1 MAGRGSMNWYFEVL
15 KKYAVFDG
23 RAHRTEFWL
32 FFLFSFIISF
42 FLGVIVG
49 LVESLWFITT
59 LYALAV
65 LIPGLAVSVRRLHDT
80 NRSGWWI
87 LTGLVP
93 ILGWIALLIFYVED
107 SQPGANQYGPNPKGV
122 QATQPTQTV
131 DERLRQL
138 ELLRSRGT
146 ITLQE
151 YEERRRDIISDI

>member
-1 MAGRGSMNWYFEVL
+1 MNWYFEVL

-107 SQPGANQYGPNPKGV
+107 SRPGANQYGPNPKGV

>member
-1 MAGRGSMNWYFEVL
+1 MNWYFEVL

-32 FFLFSFIISF
+32 FFLFNFIISF

-49 LVESLWFITT
+49 LVGSLWFITT

-65 LIPGLAVSVRRLHDT
+65 LIPGLAVSARRLHDT

-107 SQPGANQYGPNPKGV
+107 SRPGANQYGPESQGRPGHTANSNSGRATPATRAFTFSRHHHVAGV
-122 QATQPTQTV
+122 
-131 DERLRQL
+131 
-138 ELLRSRGT
+138 
-146 ITLQE
+146 
-151 YEERRRDIISDI
+151 RRTTPGYHL

>member
-1 MAGRGSMNWYFEVL
+1 MNWYFEVL

-49 LVESLWFITT
+49 LVGSLWFITT

-107 SQPGANQYGPNPKGV
+107 SRPGANQYGPNPKGIQV
-122 QATQPTQTV
+122 TQPTQTV

-151 YEERRRDIISDI
+151 DQERRRDVISDI

>member
-1 MAGRGSMNWYFEVL
+1 MNWYFEVL

-32 FFLFSFIISF
+32 FFLFSFIISL

-107 SQPGANQYGPNPKGV
+107 SRPGANQYGPNPKGV

-138 ELLRSRGT
+138 ELLHSRGT

>member
-1 MAGRGSMNWYFEVL
+1 MNWYFEVL

-49 LVESLWFITT
+49 LVGSLWFITT

-107 SQPGANQYGPNPKGV
+107 SRPGANQYGPNPKGV

-146 ITLQE
+146 VTLQE
-151 YEERRRDIISDI
+151 YEERRQDIISDI

>member
-1 MAGRGSMNWYFEVL
+1 MNWYFEVL

-49 LVESLWFITT
+49 LVGSLWFITT

-107 SQPGANQYGPNPKGV
+107 SRPGANQYGPNPKGI

-138 ELLRSRGT
+138 ELLHSRGT

-151 YEERRRDIISDI
+151 YEERRQDIISDI

>member
-1 MAGRGSMNWYFEVL
+1 MNWYFEVL

-32 FFLFSFIISF
+32 FFLFSFIISL

-65 LIPGLAVSVRRLHDT
+65 LIPGLAVSARRLHDT

-107 SQPGANQYGPNPKGV
+107 SRPGANQYGPNPKGV

-138 ELLRSRGT
+138 ELLHSRGT

>member
-1 MAGRGSMNWYFEVL
+1 MNWYFEVL

-49 LVESLWFITT
+49 LVGSLWFITT

-65 LIPGLAVSVRRLHDT
+65 LIPGLAVSARRLHDT

-107 SQPGANQYGPNPKGV
+107 SRPGANQYGPNPKGV

-131 DERLRQL
+131 DERLPATRAFTF
-138 ELLRSRGT
+138 SRHHHVAG
-146 ITLQE
+146 I
-151 YEERRRDIISDI
+151 RRTTPGHHL

>member
-1 MAGRGSMNWYFEVL
+1 MNWYFEVL

-49 LVESLWFITT
+49 LVGSLWFITT

-65 LIPGLAVSVRRLHDT
+65 LIPGLAVSARRLHDT

-107 SQPGANQYGPNPKGV
+107 SRPGANQYGPNPKGI
-122 QATQPTQTV
+122 QATQPTQAV

-151 YEERRRDIISDI
+151 YEERRQDIISDI

>member
-1 MAGRGSMNWYFEVL
+1 MNWYFEVL

-49 LVESLWFITT
+49 LVGSLWFITT

-107 SQPGANQYGPNPKGV
+107 SRPGANQYGPNPKGI

-151 YEERRRDIISDI
+151 YEERRQDIISDI

>member
-32 FFLFSFIISF
+32 FFLFSFIISL

-107 SQPGANQYGPNPKGV
+107 SRPGVNQYGPNPKGV
-122 QATQPTQTV
+122 QATQPTV

-151 YEERRRDIISDI
+151 YEERRQDVISDI

>member
-1 MAGRGSMNWYFEVL
+1 MNWYFEVL

-49 LVESLWFITT
+49 LVGSLWFITT

-93 ILGWIALLIFYVED
+93 ILGWIALLIFYLED
-107 SQPGANQYGPNPKGV
+107 SRPGANQYGLNPKGV

-151 YEERRRDIISDI
+151 YEERRQDIISDI

>member
-1 MAGRGSMNWYFEVL
+1 MPYSMGGRIVQSSGC
-15 KKYAVFDG
+15 
-23 RAHRTEFWL
+23 
-32 FFLFSFIISF
+32 FFLFSFIISL

-49 LVESLWFITT
+49 LVGSLWFITT

-65 LIPGLAVSVRRLHDT
+65 LVPGLAVSARRLHDT

-107 SQPGANQYGPNPKGV
+107 SRPGANQYGPNPKGV

-151 YEERRRDIISDI
+151 YEERRQDIISDI

>member
-1 MAGRGSMNWYFEVL
+1 MRSL
-15 KKYAVFDG
+15 RKYAVFDG

-49 LVESLWFITT
+49 LVGSLWFITT

-107 SQPGANQYGPNPKGV
+107 SRPGANQYGPNPKGI

-151 YEERRRDIISDI
+151 YEERRQDIISDI

>member
-49 LVESLWFITT
+49 LVGSLWFITT

-107 SQPGANQYGPNPKGV
+107 SRPGANQYGPNPKGV

-151 YEERRRDIISDI
+151 YEERRQDIISDI

>member
-1 MAGRGSMNWYFEVL
+1 MNWYFEVL

-32 FFLFSFIISF
+32 FFLFSFIISL

-49 LVESLWFITT
+49 LVGSLWFITT

-65 LIPGLAVSVRRLHDT
+65 LVPGLAVSVRRLHDT

-107 SQPGANQYGPNPKGV
+107 SRPGANQYGPNPKGV

>member
-1 MAGRGSMNWYFEVL
+1 MNWYFEVL

-49 LVESLWFITT
+49 LVGSLWFITT

-65 LIPGLAVSVRRLHDT
+65 LIPGLAVSARRLHDT

-107 SQPGANQYGPNPKGV
+107 SRPGANQYGPNPKGV

-151 YEERRRDIISDI
+151 YEERRQDIISDI

>member
-1 MAGRGSMNWYFEVL
+1 MNWYFEVL

-49 LVESLWFITT
+49 LVGSLWFITT

-107 SQPGANQYGPNPKGV
+107 SRPGANQYGPNPKGV

-151 YEERRRDIISDI
+151 YEERRQDIISDI

>member
-1 MAGRGSMNWYFEVL
+1 MNWYFEVL

-32 FFLFSFIISF
+32 FFLFNFIISF

-49 LVESLWFITT
+49 LVGSLWFITT

-107 SQPGANQYGPNPKGV
+107 SRPGANQYGPNPKGI

>member
-1 MAGRGSMNWYFEVL
+1 MNWYFEVL

-32 FFLFSFIISF
+32 FFLFSFIISL

-107 SQPGANQYGPNPKGV
+107 SRPGANQYGPNPKGV

>member
-1 MAGRGSMNWYFEVL
+1 MNWYFEAL

-32 FFLFSFIISF
+32 FFLFSFIISL

-87 LTGLVP
+87 LTGLIP

-107 SQPGANQYGPNPKGV
+107 SRPGANQYGPNPKGV

>member
-1 MAGRGSMNWYFEVL
+1 MNWYFEVL

-49 LVESLWFITT
+49 LVGSLWFITT

-107 SQPGANQYGPNPKGV
+107 SRPGANQYGPNPKGV

-138 ELLRSRGT
+138 ELLHSRGT

-151 YEERRRDIISDI
+151 YEERRQDIISDI

>member
-15 KKYAVFDG
+15 KKYAVFNG

-49 LVESLWFITT
+49 LVGSLWFITT

-65 LIPGLAVSVRRLHDT
+65 LVPGLAVSVRRLHDT

-107 SQPGANQYGPNPKGV
+107 SRPGANQYGPNPKGI

-151 YEERRRDIISDI
+151 YEERRQDIISDI

>member
-1 MAGRGSMNWYFEVL
+1 MNWYFEVL

-32 FFLFSFIISF
+32 FFLFSFIISL

-49 LVESLWFITT
+49 LVGSLWFITT

-93 ILGWIALLIFYVED
+93 ILGWIALLIFYIED
-107 SQPGANQYGPNPKGV
+107 SRPGANQYGPNPKGV

-151 YEERRRDIISDI
+151 YEERRQDIISDI